1 MSKIRVLFLCTG
13 NSARSIIG
21 EALLTQ
27 MGLGNYDVHSAGT
40 DPKGI
45 NPFTVQALATRGID
59 VGAATSKHV
68 SQFEGE
74 SFDYVITVCDAAAE
88 QCPIFPGA
96 PVRIHWSFED
106 PAAVVGSDEE
116 KRAAFD
122 RIVREMQKRVDTL
135 IVAAHKQTRV
145 DNFPALFRQSPIA
158 RYTRTAMPRK
168 TAAKPPPTDAATTA
182 ETATATAAYAQAKLR
197 VEELRSQIAYHEH
210 RYFVLD
216 DPEISDAAFDSLV
229 KELRA
234 LEERHPELITPD
246 SPTQRVGGAPVETF
260 GIVEHRVPMLSLA
273 NAFNG
278 DSLRA
283 WHKRASNIIERDDF
297 AMVVEPKIDGLAC
310 ALVYEDGVLATA
322 ATRGDG
328 THGENITVNVKTIRS
343 IPARA
348 SLSGADAKRA
358 EAGRSK
364 LEAERR
370 SENIKRRNQRPASS
384 LQLPTLFEVRGEI
397 FMTKSGFEKVND
409 LRAEAGEPLFASPRN
424 SAAGSVRQKDPK
436 ITASRPLDAFWYQL
450 GWAEGGEAPRT
461 HWDALQWMKS
471 LGFKVNPN
479 IKRMDSLDEVIAFCE
494 SWVETRDSLDYEID
508 GIVVKVDDL
517 ALQRQLG
524 AVGREPRWAIAYKF
538 PASQA
543 TTKLLNITVN
553 VGRTGTLNPFA
564 VLEPVKV
571 GGATVSLATLH
582 NEDHIRKKDIR
593 AGDTVIVQRAG
604 DVIPQVVGPVLSM
617 RKSGTRRFSMPKR
630 CPFCKTDVVR
640 AEGEAAY
647 YCPNRQCPMQ
657 RVRQLEHFVG
667 RYAMDIEGIGEQ
679 LAHLLMQR
687 AFVRDGADLY
697 RLHERRDDLLA
708 VERMGAKSVDRIL
721 ENIEKSKSRP
731 LARVLIALGIRHVG
745 GEVASQLAQ
754 HFGSMD
760 ALIEA
765 TPEQI
770 GEIPGMGRVIGES
783 VAAFFA
789 DAEARDMVK
798 RLRSA
803 GVNLKEERGAAREG
817 PLSGLTFVVT
827 GRLERFSRDG
837 AEALIKQHGGAI
849 GSSVT
854 KKTNYLV
861 VGADAG
867 SKLAKAEAL
876 GTAVLDED
884 TFVELLAEKGVASP

>member
-1 MSKIRVLFLCTG
+1 
-13 NSARSIIG
+13 
-21 EALLTQ
+21 
-27 MGLGNYDVHSAGT
+27 
-40 DPKGI
+40 
-45 NPFTVQALATRGID
+45 
-59 VGAATSKHV
+59 
-68 SQFEGE
+68 
-74 SFDYVITVCDAAAE
+74 
-88 QCPIFPGA
+88 
-96 PVRIHWSFED
+96 
-106 PAAVVGSDEE
+106 
-116 KRAAFD
+116 
-122 RIVREMQKRVDTL
+122 
-135 IVAAHKQTRV
+135 
-145 DNFPALFRQSPIA
+145 
-158 RYTRTAMPRK
+158 MPRK
-168 TAAKPPPTDAATTA
+168 TAAKPPPADAATAA
-182 ETATATAAYAQAKLR
+182 ETADYAQAKLR
-197 VEELRSQIAYHEH
+197 TEELRSQIAYHEH

-328 THGENITVNVKTIRS
+328 TRGENITINVKTIRS
-343 IPARA
+343 IP
-348 SLSGADAKRA
+348 
-358 EAGRSK
+358 GRLEVRGQKSDVAVNDGKSK
-364 LEAERR
+364 ATTK
-370 SENIKRRNQRPASS
+370 SKSSSPQRPMTNDYPLA
-384 LQLPTLFEVRGEI
+384 FEVRGEI

-450 GWAEGGEAPRT
+450 GWQEGGEPPRT

-479 IKRMDSLDEVIAFCE
+479 IQRMDSLDDVIAFCE
-494 SWVETRDSLDYEID
+494 SWVEKRDSLDYEID
-508 GIVVKVDDL
+508 GIVIKLDDL

-538 PASQA
+538 QASQA
-543 TTKLLNITVN
+543 TTKLLKITVN

-571 GGATVSLATLH
+571 GGATVQLATLH

-617 RKSGTRRFSMPKR
+617 RKPGTRKFSMPEK

-667 RYAMDIEGIGEQ
+667 RHAMDIEGIGEQ

-687 AFVRDGADLY
+687 GFVRDGADLY

-721 ENIEKSKSRP
+721 ENIETSKSRP
-731 LARVLIALGIRHVG
+731 LARVLVALGIRHVG
-745 GEVASQLAQ
+745 GEVASGLAQ

-760 ALIEA
+760 ALMEA

-770 GEIPGMGRVIGES
+770 SEIPGMGRVIGES
-783 VAAFFA
+783 VATFFA
-789 DAEARDMVK
+789 DSQARDMIE
-798 RLRSA
+798 RLRAA

-854 KKTNYLV
+854 KKTDYLV
-861 VGADAG
+861 VGAEAG
-867 SKLAKAEAL
+867 SKLAKAQAL
-876 GTAVLDED
+876 GTLVIDED
-884 TFVELLAEKGVASP
+884 AFVKLLFEKGITP